1 MIRYLIN
8 RDIKNPKLIYLKVF
22 LFLIILIISAIEI
35 VLETKSWK
43 IAILLLL
50 VIWSS
55 ARIYYFMFYVI
66 EKYLDSNYKF
76 SGIMSFV
83 RYSKGKLIIRDKT
96 VRRTHPT

>member
-1 MIRYLIN
+1 MIRYLIS
-8 RDIKNPKLIYLKVF
+8 DIKNPKLIYLKGF
-22 LFLIILIISAIEI
+22 LFLMILIISAIEI

-55 ARIYYFMFYVI
+55 ARIYYFRFYVI
-66 EKYLDSNYKF
+66 EKYVDSNYKF

-83 RYSKGKLIIRDKT
+83 RYLFFSKNRSP
-96 VRRTHPT
+96 R